1 MPKPPAFQCRFEFTP
16 DSTAVVIVVSGKLDP
31 EAVQELFPQVQEVFR
46 AGVRRFVFDLS
57 GLEYSGSLG
66 LRLILGLQNQVKP
79 DGKVA
84 VCGPNDAVRSML
96 EMSKLTQILPP
107 YPSRAA
113 ALDATGAA
121 K

>member
-1 MPKPPAFQCRFEFTP
+1 MPNPPAFECRFEFTP
-16 DSTAVVIVVSGKLDP
+16 DNSTVVITLTGQMDP
-31 EAVQELFPQVQEVFR
+31 SAVQELFPQIQEVFR

-84 VCGPNDAVRSML
+84 VCSPNDSVRSM
-96 EMSKLTQILPP
+96 PP
-107 YPSRAA
+107 NGSSIKRSDAHTCRMRSVPSSR
-113 ALDATGAA
+113 
-121 K
+121 